1 MSRANAVKKPANP
14 RFVSR
19 LTRETLALV
28 MAGGRGSRL
37 CQLTQSRAKPA
48 VHFGGKFRIID
59 FTLSNCIN
67 SGIRRV
73 GVLTQYQSHSLIRH
87 LQRGWSF
94 LRGEFGEAI
103 ELLPAEQS
111 AERSLWYAG
120 TADAVHQNLEF
131 IKAHQP
137 QYVLVLAGDHVYK
150 MDYGAMLAHHA
161 ACEADVTVG
170 CIEVPLAEAHQF
182 GVVESSADTRI
193 RAFVEK
199 SPRPRPMEG
208 RDDVA
213 LASMG
218 IYIFNTRF
226 LLDCLRK
233 DALVQASSHDFGR
246 DILPAATH
254 GARVHAYPFSDIDDE
269 TKQGYWRDV
278 GTLDAYWRANM
289 ELTDVVPELNLYD
302 DRWPIWTSQEHV
314 PPAKFVF
321 DDVGGRGTAIDS
333 LVSDGSIVSGAEIHR
348 SVLFVNA
355 RAEIGSVID
364 NSLLLPGVVV
374 GRNCRISRAIIDA
387 GCHIPDGLAVGVDID
402 QDRRRFHVTDSGLT
416 LVTREML
423 Q

>member
-1 MSRANAVKKPANP
+1 MKKPVNP

-37 CQLTQSRAKPA
+37 HQLTLHRAKPA

-67 SGIRRV
+67 SGVRRI
-73 GVLTQYQSHSLIRH
+73 GVLTQYKSHALIRH
-87 LQRGWSF
+87 LQLGWSF
-94 LRGEFGEAI
+94 LRGEFGEVI

-111 AERSLWYAG
+111 SDRSLWYAG
-120 TADAVHQNLEF
+120 TADAVFQNLDF

-137 QYVLVLAGDHVYK
+137 EHVLILAGDHIYK

-161 ACEADVTVG
+161 ECGAQVTVG
-170 CIEVPLAEAHQF
+170 CIEVPVTEARDF
-182 GVVESSADTRI
+182 GVLETDADTRVVD
-193 RAFVEK
+193 FVEK
-199 SPRPRPMEG
+199 SSSPKAMPGKPG
-208 RDDVA
+208 VA

-218 IYIFNTRF
+218 IYVFNARF
-226 LLDCLRK
+226 LLEWLHR
-233 DALVQASSHDFGR
+233 DAGLANSSHDFGK
-246 DILPAATH
+246 DILPGAIH
-254 GARVHAYPFSDIDDE
+254 EARVFAYPFSDIYDP

-278 GTLDAYWRANM
+278 GTVDAYWRANI

-321 DDVGGRGTAIDS
+321 DNAGARGMALDS
-333 LVSDGSIVSGAEIHR
+333 LVCDGSIVSGAEIHR

-355 RAEIGSVID
+355 RAETGSVIED
-364 NSLLLPGVVV
+364 SLLLPGVTV
-374 GRNCRISRAIIDA
+374 GRNCQLRRAIIDS
-387 GCHIPDGLAVGVDID
+387 GCQLSDGCRIGFDPEL
-402 QDRRRFHVTDSGLT
+402 DRRRFHVTPGGVT
-416 LVTREML
+416 LVTRDML
-423 Q
+423 